1 MHLLFFHKTTNK
13 YQNRKNQTTC
23 LRVLFHLHFINL
35 LVNSIIVW
43 ITESATQQQISKAD
57 MHGITDNE
65 SESFV
70 ISSSSQVVVPL
81 IYAYTKKSKKEF
93 KQWQLICEI
102 YKSNT
107 IIRKFVGADD
117 DKKNLLMTSL
127 L

>member
-1 MHLLFFHKTTNK
+1 MLHLLFFHKTTNK

-70 ISSSSQVVVPL
+70 ISSSSQVVVL
-81 IYAYTKKSKKEF
+81 LTNIRLYKEIE
-93 KQWQLICEI
+93 KRIQAM
-102 YKSNT
+102 T
-107 IIRKFVGADD
+107 I
-117 DKKNLLMTSL
+117 NLWNI
-127 L
+127 

>member
-1 MHLLFFHKTTNK
+1 
-13 YQNRKNQTTC
+13 
-23 LRVLFHLHFINL
+23 
-35 LVNSIIVW
+35 
-43 ITESATQQQISKAD
+43 

-70 ISSSSQVVVPL
+70 ISSNGTATLALYYIVR
-81 IYAYTKKSKKEF
+81 TKKSKKEF

-107 IIRKFVGADD
+107 IRKFGADD
-117 DKKNLLMTSL
+117 EKSLMTSL